1 MDKIKELENELMKAK
16 QEAYDRHRREIEEA
30 KKKIPTDVWWSDDYF
45 YASIDWFYF
54 YYWYEE
60 TYCRKHPKTD
70 NCEDRYDCDK
80 RERCFTAT
88 IWDKEV
94 MRIPASKLS
103 VDGNIEDYMISWM
116 LMFIKKYCNA
126 K

>member
-1 MDKIKELENELMKAK
+1 MNKIQELEQQLREEKEK
-16 QEAYDRHRREIEEA
+16 EFRKRQQEIKDA
-30 KKKIPTDVWWSDDYF
+30 KKKIETDVSGSDDYF
-45 YASIDWFYF
+45 CASIEWFNF

-60 TYCRKHPKTD
+60 TMCPKHPKID
-70 NCEDRYDCDK
+70 DCEDEYDCDK
-80 RERCFTAT
+80 REWCFVAT

-103 VDGNIEDYMISWM
+103 VDGNIEDYMISGM
-116 LMFIKKYCNA
+116 LMFIKKYC